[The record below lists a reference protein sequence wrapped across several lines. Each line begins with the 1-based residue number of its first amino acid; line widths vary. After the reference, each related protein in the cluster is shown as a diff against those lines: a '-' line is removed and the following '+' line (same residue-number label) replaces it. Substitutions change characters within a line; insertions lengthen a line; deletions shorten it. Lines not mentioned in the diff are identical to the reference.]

1 MHGGSKMADSIFDV
15 MIPEEIKNC
24 NLPSP
29 EELEYWK
36 LAKNRVFFIDYE
48 IDEDYR
54 LVELSKTIIRMN
66 FEERDVPEEQL
77 KPIYVFVMSYGG
89 DIDQANYVCDLFET
103 SRIPIVTVATGA
115 AMSAGFLLFLS
126 GKRRY
131 AFLHSQLLVHQG
143 CAAFQGTAEEVKEAQ
158 KNYQRQLDQMRDYII
173 SHSDINL
180 ATFNKNRKRDWY
192 LTAEEITKYNIA
204 KIVKNFAEIE

>member
-1 MHGGSKMADSIFDV
+1 MADNIFDII
-15 MIPEEIKNC
+15 IPEEIKNC

-77 KPIYVFVMSYGG
+77 KPIYVFVMSYGVLTG
-89 DIDQANYVCDLFET
+89 VPHVC
-103 SRIPIVTVATGA
+103 
-115 AMSAGFLLFLS
+115 
-126 GKRRY
+126 
-131 AFLHSQLLVHQG
+131 
-143 CAAFQGTAEEVKEAQ
+143 
-158 KNYQRQLDQMRDYII
+158 QRPGEG
-173 SHSDINL
+173 
-180 ATFNKNRKRDWY
+180 RKGV
-192 LTAEEITKYNIA
+192 N
-204 KIVKNFAEIE
+204 